1 MLFLALGCVDYGV
14 IKTDPKEPTLLVH
27 PQHIDFGHLLS
38 GHENASENIY
48 IINSGD
54 SDLEIMSP
62 ELISGNTRFSIEDND
77 IPLTIGIDEI
87 VELKVDYVP
96 QTYEANGGIVR
107 IISSDEENT
116 TVEVT
121 LEGYGD
127 APVLNIDPES
137 ITWGD
142 ITIGCDIEERI
153 TVENTGNMDLVID
166 DLDQLVNS
174 PVDIILENG
183 SLTPTPWTIQPNH
196 QLDFLVSYIPTDIG
210 NDESIIKIKSNDP
223 EREEFEITQEGY
235 GEVEQWYDETWIQD
249 EVPVLDILWVI
260 DNSGSMNRFQ
270 TNLSNNTGAFVNAFF
285 NIGADFHIAVITT
298 DDPSFST
305 IVSNTTPNAV
315 SVLSQLLVPG
325 ISGSGFEQGIEM
337 SFQSLSN
344 GLYSGPGSAF
354 FRQDAKLVVIYV
366 SDEQD
371 WSHNGWQTYTTFFDN
386 LKPAGDFIP
395 YGVIGDIPNGCQ
407 LSTWGYNNAQA
418 GYGYYELINYYG
430 GKYYSICASDWGLQ
444 LQDLAAE
451 VSASR
456 YFLLSEDKVLSET
469 IEVTVNGQLST
480 DWEYVEDDN
489 KIAFFEDSVP
499 EPGQTINVK
508 YAVRGC
514 GDD

>member
-14 IKTDPKEPTLLVH
+14 IKTDPKQPTLLVH

-54 SDLEIMSP
+54 SDLEILSP
-62 ELISGNTRFSIEDND
+62 ELISGNSRFSIDTN
-77 IPLTIGIDEI
+77 IPLVIGIDEI
-87 VELKVDYVP
+87 VELKVDYTP
-96 QTYEANGGIVR
+96 ETYEANGGIVR
-107 IISSDEENT
+107 IISSDEETT

-127 APVLNIDPES
+127 APVLNIEPET
-137 ITWGD
+137 IDWGD

-153 TVENTGNMDLVID
+153 TIENSGNLDLIIE

-183 SLTPTPWTIQPNH
+183 TLPSTPWVIQPTH
-196 QLDFLVSYIPTDIG
+196 QLDFLVSYIPNDIG
-210 NDESIIKIKSNDP
+210 NDESIIKITSNDP
-223 EREEFEITQEGY
+223 QKAEYQITQKGY
-235 GEVEQWYDETWIQD
+235 GEVEQWYDETWVQD

-270 TNLSNNTGAFVNAFF
+270 TNLANNTGVFVNAFF
-285 NIGADFHIAVITT
+285 NVGADFHIAVITT
-298 DDPSFST
+298 DDPSFTT
-305 IVSNTTPNAV
+305 IVSNSTPNA
-315 SVLSQLLVPG
+315 SNVLAQLLMPG
-325 ISGSGFEQGIEM
+325 IGGSGIEQGIEM

-344 GLYSGPGSAF
+344 GLYSGPGSPF
-354 FRQDAKLVVIYV
+354 FRTDSKLVVIYV

-371 WSHNGWQTYTTFFDN
+371 WSYNGWQTYTTFFDS

-407 LSTWGYNNAQA
+407 LSSWGYNVAQP
-418 GYGYYELINYYG
+418 GYGYHELINHYG
-430 GKYYSICASDWGLQ
+430 GKWYSICAEDWGMQ
-444 LQDLAAE
+444 LQDLAEE
-451 VSASR
+451 VSTSR
-456 YFLLSEDKVLSET
+456 FFPLSENDVLIET
-469 IEVTVNGQLST
+469 IEVTVNGQISA
-480 DWEYVEDDN
+480 DWEYIEDDN
-489 KIAFFEDSVP
+489 KVSFFEDSVP

-514 GDD
+514 GE